1 MVELTPEQEEH
12 LAKVHRS
19 CDDAKRQMF
28 EANEEIK
35 ALLTESEEKTALI
48 KIGTM
53 EIKILAAPPK
63 ALRRELIKYS
73 RICSKMDSL
82 TEEDVDEKDKIEGEL
97 DNVESH
103 LYPLLTQMVVAPA
116 ILKDPAAWEYLD
128 EKQGIAVIA
137 YQMILEKI
145 NERSDDIKNSRR
157 RTRGKSS

>member
-1 MVELTPEQEEH
+1 
-12 LAKVHRS
+12 
-19 CDDAKRQMF
+19 
-28 EANEEIK
+28 
-35 ALLTESEEKTALI
+35 
-48 KIGTM
+48 
-53 EIKILAAPPK
+53 
-63 ALRRELIKYS
+63 
-73 RICSKMDSL
+73 MDSL
-82 TEEDVDEKDKIEGEL
+82 TEDDVDEKDKIEGEL
-97 DNVESH
+97 DNIESH